1 MVLELFRTVK
11 SMLNSMA
18 DIQIRL
24 ERLEENEALEEMI
37 HANTKRIEYLER
49 KIVEGDTE

>member
-1 MVLELFRTVK
+1 
-11 SMLNSMA
+11 MLNSMA
-18 DIQIRL
+18 DIHIRL
-24 ERLEENEALEEMI
+24 EKLEENEEFEESEALEEMI

>member
-1 MVLELFRTVK
+1 
-11 SMLNSMA
+11 MLNSMA

-24 ERLEENEALEEMI
+24 EELEENEELEESEALEEMI
-37 HANTKRIEYLER
+37 HANSKRIEYLER